1 MPSLSSERSIYRR
14 SARLSERALGTAS
27 ATCGSLQPRSKALLK
42 FWRGIGRGRRDSHDD
57 AQYRSPMF
65 PNDVTATH
73 DFESLDKAMGGFDAL
88 REAMGHAYRREPQR
102 ERKDSRVMALTGDAL
117 CSLRAP
123 SLVVCALNRRVHSIL
138 RSKLTGPYSRSRP
151 CESRFRRRPEVCG

>member
-1 MPSLSSERSIYRR
+1 
-14 SARLSERALGTAS
+14 
-27 ATCGSLQPRSKALLK
+27 
-42 FWRGIGRGRRDSHDD
+42 
-57 AQYRSPMF
+57 MF

-123 SLVVCALNRRVHSIL
+123 SLVVCALNRRSTQSFARNSQARTLVLAHA
-138 RSKLTGPYSRSRP
+138 SRDFDDVR
-151 CESRFRRRPEVCG
+151 RFVGD